1 MDSNEKKDRRRWLQE
16 TDNSGTDENKR
27 SNNTIVILVSVII
40 ALTIV
45 AIGVLIYCKKRR
57 QITREIELQA
67 ADAVNKISRHTV

>member
-1 MDSNEKKDRRRWLQE
+1 MDSDEKKDRRTRLQE
-16 TDNSGTDENKR
+16 TDNSGK
-27 SNNTIVILVSVII
+27 SNSTIVIVVSVII

-67 ADAVNKISRHTV
+67 ADAVNKTSRHTI

>member
-1 MDSNEKKDRRRWLQE
+1 MDSDEKKDRKRWLQE
-16 TDNSGTDENKR
+16 TDNSRK
-27 SNNTIVILVSVII
+27 SNSTIVIVVSTII

-67 ADAVNKISRHTV
+67 ADAVSKISRHTV

>member
-1 MDSNEKKDRRRWLQE
+1 MDSDEKKDRRRWLQE
-16 TDNSGTDENKR
+16 TDNSGK
-27 SNNTIVILVSVII
+27 SNSTIVIVVSAII

-67 ADAVNKISRHTV
+67 DAVNKISRHTV